1 MNRDN
6 IKCIFL
12 DIDGTVDNSERVTT
26 DYTKEVLSKLKD
38 YNINAVICSGR
49 TVSYAV
55 DKSLSA
61 GCSSY
66 VIADNG
72 SIVYDYGKKKI
83 VFESIFDRELMK
95 TINDICKK
103 YRVECLFNTIEES
116 YRCNDYNYHKFKR
129 GKDIPGLD
137 YIKANVT
144 QIIISTT
151 DLEDIKKAKDEILKL
166 GNIQVSNTNIDK
178 VLEGSRT
185 YYCDLN
191 IKGNSKGKGIKELIK
206 YLNIDISNTMCFG
219 DSLNDLS
226 MFETC
231 HYKIAMKNAS
241 DDLKTRATSITEYDN
256 DHDGVAKYIEENI
269 L

>member
-1 MNRDN
+1 MNKDN

-26 DYTKEVLSKLKD
+26 EYTKKVLSKLKKI
-38 YNINAVICSGR
+38 NIDSVICSGR

-61 GCSSY
+61 GCSNY

-72 SIVYDYGKKKI
+72 SIVYDYKKKKVI
-83 VFESIFDRELMK
+83 FESIFDRKLMK
-95 TINDICKK
+95 TISDICIK
-103 YRVECLFNTIEES
+103 YRVECLFNTIKES

-129 GKDIPGLD
+129 GVDIPNLD
-137 YIKANVT
+137 CIKDNVT
-144 QIIISTT
+144 QIIIRTT
-151 DLEDIKKAKDEILKL
+151 DLEDIKKTKDEILKL

-178 VLEGSRT
+178 KLEGSRT

-191 IKGNSKGKGIKELIK
+191 IKGNSKGKGILELIK

-231 HYKIAMKNAS
+231 HYKIAMMNAS
-241 DDLKTRATSITEYDN
+241 DDIKRIATQITDYDN
-256 DHDGVAKYIEENI
+256 DHDGVAKFIEEN
-269 L
+269 LL